1 MDPNVTLA
9 QPNSQAQQPVTLTG
23 GNDATNRYID
33 YYNQF
38 RTQLYQNPNPITYQ
52 AIELPREMQAQQISM
67 PDPIKAERLAT
78 ENRTYGEYADEAA
91 AYLGKYLQN
100 SIRERKDLTSGYRA
114 AADADAWSRGMGAS
128 TFLTDAKN
136 QLAKAEARDIMAA
149 QNEFLGNVGQ
159 QAFQALQNQYNRN
172 LQANMQNAANALAA
186 DQFNANIANAVRQY
200 NANAMMDADRYNIT
214 NLLNV
219 AMQNAQNQLET
230 DMFNSQLYT
239 QLEQLA
245 WARAG
250 DMYGINPVIVAAGGG
265 AGGGYDNSGISGNLT
280 WAEKL
285 KAKEDALREF
295 GYTPAGEVTFN
306 PADYEEEVK
315 KRYWMGG
322 SKGNNITPLLP
333 NPGDYRLSR

>member
-23 GNDATNRYID
+23 GNDATNRYVD

-38 RTQLYQNPNPITYQ
+38 RTQLFQNPNPITYQ

-67 PDPIKAERLAT
+67 PDPIKAERIAT

-149 QNEFLGNVGQ
+149 QNEFLGNVGR
-159 QAFQALQNQYNRN
+159 QAFEALQNQYNRN
-172 LQANMQNAANALAA
+172 LQANIQNAANALTA
-186 DQFNANIANAVRQY
+186 DQSNASIANAVRQY
-200 NANAMMDADRYNIT
+200 NADALMNTDRYNIT
-214 NLLNV
+214 NLINL
-219 AMQNAQNQLET
+219 AIENARNQRET

-250 DMYGINPVIVAAGGG
+250 DMYGINPIIAAGG
-265 AGGGYDNSGISGNLT
+265 ATIVDDDKSGIKGNLT

-285 KAKEDALREF
+285 KAKEDALREL
-295 GYTPAGEVTFN
+295 GYTPFN
-306 PADYEEEVK
+306 PADLGK
-315 KRYWMGG
+315 NWMGG